1 MNEIVSLTLMDT
13 LSIVMIGMEIWL
25 GERRQ
30 ETWWVCI
37 IISKKEFHGLLYFN
51 DIYDI
56 SFTEMV
62 LKKENDFIKIVYKN
76 KFAHKFIELSD
87 LVHESS
93 NFFVWSNFILQ
104 ILQSIYFVMYKN
116 CIYKVNVSIYIH
128 NFYFVE
134 NQK

>member
-1 MNEIVSLTLMDT
+1 M
-13 LSIVMIGMEIWL
+13 
-25 GERRQ
+25 
-30 ETWWVCI
+30 
-37 IISKKEFHGLLYFN
+37 LYFN

>member
-1 MNEIVSLTLMDT
+1 M
-13 LSIVMIGMEIWL
+13 
-25 GERRQ
+25 
-30 ETWWVCI
+30 
-37 IISKKEFHGLLYFN
+37 
-51 DIYDI
+51 
-56 SFTEMV
+56 
-62 LKKENDFIKIVYKN
+62 IVYKN